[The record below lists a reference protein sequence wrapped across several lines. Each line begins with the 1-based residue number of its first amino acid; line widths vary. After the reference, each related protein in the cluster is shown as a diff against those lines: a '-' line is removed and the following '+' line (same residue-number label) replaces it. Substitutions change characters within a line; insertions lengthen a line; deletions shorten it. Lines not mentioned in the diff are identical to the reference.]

1 MSAPAPDPF
10 ARRAVA
16 ERLERAGRWSEALA
30 VWGELLRVHPQ
41 SALALSRVSA
51 LRAAG
56 PTKPNRGRP
65 SAEPGSTL
73 SLPPPFGPEL
83 PAARALRA
91 WALSLQRG

>member
-1 MSAPAPDPF
+1 MSGAAPDPF

-30 VWGELLRVHPQ
+30 VWGELLRANPQ

-51 LRAAG
+51 LRAAA
-56 PTKPNRGRP
+56 PSKANRSRP
-65 SAEPGSTL
+65 SPEAASTV
-73 SLPPPFGPEL
+73 SLPPPLGPER